1 MLLILYCTRSHTINY
16 TKLSTLPII
25 GCHWQNYFVGAL
37 AYADDIALLAPSPSA
52 LRSMLKVCTS
62 FAEAHHLVFNPDKTQ
77 FIHFSRK
84 WCTNYPSITFLGH
97 DELKLS
103 KSISHLGHLLSYDLD
118 DSADVDRVISEV
130 CRQGDYLLSTFS
142 SCNALTKSQLFYS
155 YCLSLYGSVL
165 WNFGRS
171 KSSLNRLQITVN
183 TILRRIWHLP
193 RRCHTSILHLVS
205 GTDSII
211 NLLILRHDRF
221 LRHALRSHSLLA
233 TAIFQECSSLAYT
246 STGANCLNAASLWK
260 SYTEEDKMCAEF
272 IQTIRLYNI
281 HLCDEVCCS

>member
-1 MLLILYCTRSHTINY
+1 M
-16 TKLSTLPII
+16 
-25 GCHWQNYFVGAL
+25 F
-37 AYADDIALLAPSPSA
+37 
-52 LRSMLKVCTS
+52 

-97 DELKLS
+97 ELKLS
-103 KSISHLGHLLSYDLD
+103 KSISRMGHLLSYDLD

-130 CRQGDYLLSTFS
+130 CRQGNYLLSTFS
-142 SCNALTKSQLFYS
+142 LCNDLTKSQLFYS

-193 RRCHTSILHLVS
+193 CRCHTSILHLVS

-211 NLLILRHDRF
+211 N
-221 LRHALRSHSLLA
+221 
-233 TAIFQECSSLAYT
+233 Y
-246 STGANCLNAASLWK
+246 
-260 SYTEEDKMCAEF
+260 
-272 IQTIRLYNI
+272 LY
-281 HLCDEVCCS
+281 